1 MAAGCGLWQTAP
13 VRLFE
18 LWIGLRYTRAKRRN
32 HFISFISL
40 VSMLGIALGVMALI
54 VVMAVMNGFQHEL
67 RARILGVAAHM
78 EISGPAGQLDDWPRL
93 ARAVANYPGVLGSAP
108 YVNAQG
114 LLAAGGETRGA
125 LIRGVSPAHEPGVT
139 DVAQHMRLGRLEDLE
154 AGAFRILLGS
164 ELARILGVSLGERV
178 TLIAPQGMVT
188 PAGMLPRMR
197 AFTVAGVFEMG
208 MYEYDAG
215 LALIHLEDAQRLYR
229 LGEAVSGLRL
239 RLADMDRAPWLT
251 RELVKNL
258 EGDYFVS
265 DWTMSHA
272 TFFRAVQIE
281 KRMMFIILTLIVAV
295 AAFNI
300 VSTLVMV
307 VTDKLADI
315 AILRTLGASPGS
327 IMVIFMVQGSVIGV
341 IGTALGVA
349 SGVTLALNLG
359 TLVPWLERALGFDL
373 FPADVYYISELP
385 SRLAW
390 GDVVWVS
397 GVALTLAFFATI
409 YPSVRAARVQPA
421 EALRYE

>member
-1 MAAGCGLWQTAP
+1 MRP
-13 VRLFE
+13 YE

-67 RARILGVAAHM
+67 RTRILGVAAHM
-78 EISGPAGQLDDWPRL
+78 EISGPAGQLADWPGL
-93 ARAVANYPGVLGSAP
+93 ARQVAAHPGVLGSAP

-114 LLAAGGETRGA
+114 LLAMAGETKGA
-125 LIRGVSPAHEPGVT
+125 LIRGVSPAHEPAVT
-139 DVAQHMRLGRLEDLE
+139 DLGQRMRSGRLEDLE
-154 AGAFRILLGS
+154 PGAFRILLGS
-164 ELARILGVSLGERV
+164 ELARALGAFPGDRV
-178 TLIAPQGMVT
+178 TLIAPQGVVT
-188 PAGMLPRMR
+188 PAGMLPRMK
-197 AFTVAGVFEMG
+197 AFTVAGIFEMG

-215 LALIHLEDAQRLYR
+215 LALIHIEDAQRLYR
-229 LGEAVSGLRL
+229 LGDAVSGLRL
-239 RLADMDRAPWLT
+239 KLADMDRAPWLT
-251 RELVKNL
+251 RELATSL
-258 EGDYFVS
+258 DGDYYIS
-265 DWTMSHA
+265 DWTMSHE

-300 VSTLVMV
+300 VSTLVMA

-315 AILRTLGASPGS
+315 AILRTLGASPAS
-327 IMVIFMVQGSVIGV
+327 IMAIFMVQGSLIGV
-341 IGTALGVA
+341 IGTVLGVA
-349 SGVTLALNLG
+349 SGVVLALNLG

-390 GDVVWVS
+390 GDVAWVG
-397 GVALTLAFFATI
+397 GVALVLAFLATL
-409 YPSVRAARVQPA
+409 YPSARAARVQPA